1 MVQIAIEESDR
12 VGAERITVIWDR
24 NGFTKK
30 NYDSDFFGLFKGKLP
45 PPYPLTII
53 QYIYIFMKNIELVS
67 TLQDTYAERID
78 TMIALFPNW
87 FFKMMYGIVKVFL
100 TKRTKDKIKI
110 VSELKDL

>member
-45 PPYPLTII
+45 PPPLPPNHYTI
-53 QYIYIFMKNIELVS
+53 YLHIYEKYRASKHPTRHLRRKNRHHDSSLPELV
-67 TLQDTYAERID
+67 LQNDVWYSQ
-78 TMIALFPNW
+78 
-87 FFKMMYGIVKVFL
+87 GILDQKNQG
-100 TKRTKDKIKI
+100 
-110 VSELKDL
+110 